1 MPDYLAC
8 SARRCDRARRA
19 VRRPLPRTHAAGN
32 LARSHPPLLGIVVRT
47 AQTLHNKTPNRH
59 AFFPSHRTST
69 RQAIRTRAAMTPEQR
84 EQFRQRL
91 LALKRELGA
100 TEATARDAAKPVDLD
115 QTDRKSAEQGK
126 GV

>member
-69 RQAIRTRAAMTPEQR
+69 RQAIRSEEHTSELQSLMRISYAVFCLKKKINKLLQTTRHYMQFHHTYTP
-84 EQFRQRL
+84 
-91 LALKRELGA
+91 
-100 TEATARDAAKPVDLD
+100 V
-115 QTDRKSAEQGK
+115 
-126 GV
+126 